1 MANNIL
7 LILLLIAIS
16 NSFDTARELLLK
28 STINT
33 LAAPHPVT
41 IKNVFRFII
50 KLLQKPKVYLSFL
63 CSIASLFVYLFVLSK
78 ADLNFAF
85 SLDSMHYI
93 FIAVTAKIFLKE
105 KVGSKRWIG
114 TAFVVLGIILVTLS

>member
-1 MANNIL
+1 MAHNIF

-28 STINT
+28 STINS
-33 LAAPHPVT
+33 LAAPHPVN
-41 IKNVFRFII
+41 IRNVFRFII
-50 KLLQKPKVYLSFL
+50 RLLQKPKVYLSFL